1 MAEVIAV
8 LSGKGGVGKTTI
20 TINLANILSTYFR
33 RKVLIVDTNFTT
45 SHLGLSLGIFYPEG
59 NLNKV
64 LRGEIEVEQAIH
76 NYSLGLDLL
85 PLSLSVRDLE
95 GVDILKFPRVLESV
109 NFRYDYIFLDAAP
122 GLGREAII
130 SIKNADKILYVA
142 LPIIQSI
149 VDIVRTQE
157 VVREFEKKE
166 IGIILNMVRNKPYE
180 VKDEEIFNLTNLKVI
195 GKIPYDEKFLIANSH
210 KLPYTTLYQKG
221 KVYEEFLKIGSI
233 VANQNIEIRKGIFDR
248 IKSLFLRR

>member
-64 LRGEIEVEQAIH
+64 LRGEIKVEQAIH

-180 VKDEEIFNLTNLKVI
+180 VKDEEVFSLTNLKVI

-210 KLPYTTLYQKG
+210 KLPYTTIYQKG

-233 VANQNIEIRKGIFDR
+233 VANQNIEIRRGIFDR

>member
-64 LRGEIEVEQAIH
+64 LRGEIEIEQAIH

-233 VANQNIEIRKGIFDR
+233 VANQNIEIRRGIFDR

>member
-1 MAEVIAV
+1 MAEIIAF

-20 TINLANILSTYFR
+20 AINVANVLSTYFR

-45 SHLGLSLGIFYPEG
+45 SHLSLSLGIFYPEG

-64 LRGEIEVEQAIH
+64 LRGEIGIEEAIH

-95 GVDILKFPRVLESV
+95 GIDILKFPRFLEEI
-109 NFRYDYIFLDAAP
+109 NYRYDFILLDAAP

-130 SIKNADKILYVA
+130 SIKNANKIVYVA
-142 LPIIQSI
+142 IPIMQSV

-166 IGIILNMVRNKPYE
+166 LGIILNMVRNKPFE
-180 VKDEEIFNLTNLKVI
+180 MRENDIEGLTNLKI
-195 GKIPYDEKFLIANSH
+195 LGKIPYDEKFLISNSQ
-210 KLPYTTLYQKG
+210 KLPYTLLYQNNR
-221 KVYEEFLKIGSI
+221 VYNEFLKICGLI
-233 VANQNIEIRKGIFDR
+233 TNQKIEIKRGV
-248 IKSLFLRR
+248 LRRVVEFLFKR

>member
-33 RKVLIVDTNFTT
+33 RKVLIADTNFTT

-64 LRGEIEVEQAIH
+64 LRGEIEIEQAIH

-210 KLPYTTLYQKG
+210 KLPYTTIYQKG

-233 VANQNIEIRKGIFDR
+233 VANQNIEIRRGIFDR
-248 IKSLFLRR
+248 IKSLFLRK

>member
-1 MAEVIAV
+1 MAEVIAI

-20 TINLANILSTYFR
+20 AINIANVLSTYFR

-45 SHLGLSLGIFYPEG
+45 SHLGLSLGIFYPQG

-64 LRGEIEVEQAIH
+64 LRDEMEIEEAIH

-95 GVDILKFPRVLESV
+95 GIDITKFPRVLEKV
-109 NFRYDYIFLDAAP
+109 NYRYDYIILDAAP

-130 SIKNADKILYVA
+130 SIKNADKVLYVA

-166 IGIILNMVRNKPYE
+166 IGVILNMVRNKPYE
-180 VKDEEIFNLTNLKVI
+180 VKDEEVESLTNLKVI
-195 GKIPYDEKFLIANSH
+195 GRIPYDERFLIANAH
-210 KLPYTTLYQKG
+210 KLPYSVMFTSG
-221 KVYEEFLKIGSI
+221 KVYTEFLKICSI
-233 VANQNIEIRKGIFDR
+233 IANQKLEIRKGILS
-248 IKSLFLRR
+248 KFLEFLLRK